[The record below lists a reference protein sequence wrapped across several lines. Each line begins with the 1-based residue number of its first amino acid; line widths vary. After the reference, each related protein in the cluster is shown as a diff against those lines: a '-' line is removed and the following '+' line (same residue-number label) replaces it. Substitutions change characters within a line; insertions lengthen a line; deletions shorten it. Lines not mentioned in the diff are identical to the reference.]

1 MLAGFPGPAEN
12 APTPNKM
19 GGNNIRPRRLFVSTR
34 DKASNKAQDLKG
46 KVKETVGSATGNE
59 DLRTKGKT
67 DQTKAALKDVG
78 EKVKDAGSNLKDAI
92 KGD

>member
-1 MLAGFPGPAEN
+1 
-12 APTPNKM
+12 M
-19 GGNNIRPRRLFVSTR
+19 GMR

-67 DQTKAALKDVG
+67 DQTKAS
-78 EKVKDAGSNLKDAI
+78 VKDAGEKLKDGVSNVKDAV
-92 KGD
+92 KGK

>member
-1 MLAGFPGPAEN
+1 
-12 APTPNKM
+12 M
-19 GGNNIRPRRLFVSTR
+19 GTR
-34 DKASNKAQDLKG
+34 DKASNKVQDLKG

-59 DLRTKGKT
+59 DLRTKGKV

-78 EKVKDAGSNLKDAI
+78 EKAKDAGSNLKDAI